1 MCRQELGL
9 GPMWYKQRD
18 FKKSENRLKN
28 KMEIVMLIKQMA
40 NNIPSP
46 VASQV
51 SVSSS
56 FSFSSLK

>member
-18 FKKSENRLKN
+18 FKKNENRLKN